1 MTTQNT
7 QHTLTQRV
15 ILSAAF
21 NPDRPELTNT
31 SSAPSASYYGGV
43 PDWGAKPDNWQ
54 DKVESRPDRSG
65 QDTTDYTNI
74 MDLTVPGSG
83 STRVSTSAVIGNEF
97 ELDVESITHIWQ
109 TTASA
114 LPMPGMAN
122 VVGTGQADHN
132 SAQIVAITLDLGM
145 MREMI
150 TVQGVLIDRD
160 THPSST
166 SGHHIRRQHLLD
178 IARTQWANV
187 HGWNRENKFSWNNPN
202 KFPALTIGPM
212 YGRTTSGYDR
222 DEGYYGQEPWSDVR
236 GTPSRY
242 GWGSNFDHTPSYKG
256 RRRYRGLIRRLTL
269 TQVPAQ
275 PDVWRFTF
283 DFEVVKNELEQ
294 RMLIDAQQA

>member
-7 QHTLTQRV
+7 ANTLTQRV

-21 NPDRPELTNT
+21 NHLRPDLTLT
-31 SSAPSASYYGGV
+31 SSAPSPSYQGGI
-43 PDWGAKPDNWQ
+43 PDWGTKPDNWQ
-54 DKVESRPDRSG
+54 DKVEDS
-65 QDTTDYTNI
+65 I
-74 MDLTVPGSG
+74 MDLNTDTGNV
-83 STRVSTSAVIGNEF
+83 GNEY
-97 ELDVESITHIWQ
+97 ELDVENITHIWQ

-114 LPMPGMAN
+114 MPMPGMAN
-122 VVGTGQADHN
+122 VLGVDGTDHN

-150 TVQGVLIDRD
+150 TVQGVLIDRVA
-160 THPSST
+160 HPSST
-166 SGHHIRRQHLLD
+166 SGHHIRKQHLLD

-187 HGWNRENKFSWNNPN
+187 HGWNRTDKFSWNNPN

-212 YGRTTSGYDR
+212 YGRTTPNTNTGIADDS
-222 DEGYYGQEPWSDVR
+222 YYGQEPWSDVR
-236 GTPSRY
+236 G
-242 GWGSNFDHTPSYKG
+242 GSSTFGCGIDFDFTPSYKG

-275 PDVWRFTF
+275 PDVWKFQF

-294 RMLIDAQQA
+294 RMLVSTQQA

>member
-7 QHTLTQRV
+7 ASTLTNRV

-21 NPDRPELTNT
+21 NPERPDLTST
-31 SSAPSASYYGGV
+31 SSEPSPSYYGGV

-54 DKVESRPDRSG
+54 DKVE
-65 QDTTDYTNI
+65 DTI
-74 MDLTVPGSG
+74 MDKTLPPDG
-83 STRVSTSAVIGNEF
+83 STRVMTSLIVGNEF
-97 ELDVESITHIWQ
+97 ELDVENITHLWQ
-109 TTASA
+109 SNASA

-122 VVGTGQADHN
+122 VTGDAEDHN
-132 SAQIVAITLDLGM
+132 SAQIVSIALDLGM

-166 SGHHIRRQHLLD
+166 SGHHIRKQHLLD
-178 IARTQWANV
+178 IARTQWGNV
-187 HGWNRENKFSWNNPN
+187 HGWNRTDKFSWNNPN
-202 KFPALTIGPM
+202 RFPALTIGPM
-212 YGRTTSGYDR
+212 YGRTTSGSDR
-222 DEGYYGQEPWSDVR
+222 DDGYYGQEPWSDVR
-236 GTPSRY
+236 GGSSTFGAGVIFDYTP
-242 GWGSNFDHTPSYKG
+242 TYKG

-294 RMLIDAQQA
+294 RILSKDQ

>member
-1 MTTQNT
+1 MTTQNDAG
-7 QHTLTQRV
+7 TLTQRV

-21 NPDRPELTNT
+21 NPERPDQTTTT
-31 SSAPSASYYGGV
+31 SEPSPSYYGGV

-54 DKVESRPDRSG
+54 DKVEDG
-65 QDTTDYTNI
+65 I
-74 MDLTVPGSG
+74 MGISY
-83 STRVSTSAVIGNEF
+83 SNIGNEY
-97 ELDVESITHIWQ
+97 ELDVENITHMWQ
-109 TTASA
+109 SSASA
-114 LPMPGMAN
+114 MPMPGMAN
-122 VVGTGQADHN
+122 VTGSATDHN
-132 SAQIVAITLDLGM
+132 SAQIVAISLDLGR

-150 TVQGVLIDRD
+150 TIQGVLIDRA

-178 IARTQWANV
+178 IARTQWANI
-187 HGWNRENKFSWNNPN
+187 HGWNRETKFSWNNPN

-212 YGRTTSGYDR
+212 YGRATSGTNR
-222 DEGYYGQEPWSDVR
+222 DDSYYGQEPWSDVR

-242 GWGSNFDHTPSYKG
+242 GWGSNFDYTPNYKG